1 MLSNECQ
8 RFLNYIAKIQ
18 NKLLKTVEIKK
29 DAVKED
35 VARVT
40 YEFELS
46 VLKNIER
53 VQSKKDLKKKVT

>member
-29 DAVKED
+29 DAAKED
-35 VARVT
+35 VARVI

-46 VLKNIER
+46 VLKNIEP